1 MNLRKGTKYAPL
13 VISLLLFICHT
24 VNAQQTTPAKRSKA
38 REKTVTKKAEGK
50 FEVKV
55 TPLAGEPNVGDPLI
69 SRLSLEKQFAG
80 AMTGTSKGQMFGI
93 DTAVK
98 DSGGY
103 VAAER
108 FVGTLDDKKGSFSLQ
123 HSGTMQGG
131 KFELNIIVVPDSGTE
146 ELTGISGKMKIKIE
160 GGKHFYELE
169 YTLPATK

>member
-1 MNLRKGTKYAPL
+1 MNQKTKTQYL
-13 VISLLLFICHT
+13 FLLLPALMIFVCG
-24 VNAQQTTPAKRSKA
+24 VADAQAPAKQSKKT
-38 REKTVTKKAEGK
+38 EKIVTQKAEGT

-55 TPLAGEPNVGDPLI
+55 TPLAGEANIGDPLI

-93 DTAVK
+93 DTGIK

-108 FVGTLDDKKGSFSLQ
+108 FVGTLDGKKGSFSLQ

-131 KFELNIIVVPDSGTE
+131 KFELNIILVPDSGTE
-146 ELTGISGKMKIKIE
+146 ELTGISGKMKIKID

-169 YTLPATK
+169 YTLLAPK